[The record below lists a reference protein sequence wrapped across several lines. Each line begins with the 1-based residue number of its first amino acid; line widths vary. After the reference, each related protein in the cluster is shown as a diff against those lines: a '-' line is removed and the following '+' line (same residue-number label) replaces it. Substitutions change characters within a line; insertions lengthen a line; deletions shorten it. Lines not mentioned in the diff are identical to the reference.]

1 MKNSSSPNGAKP
13 LNASPFALKSYLTDK
28 KLHIDQSLEDY
39 IQRFCP
45 SDHLQGA
52 VQYAVMAGGKRLRPV
67 LCMSAAAA
75 TGGDPSQVMPAACAI
90 EFIHTY
96 SLIHDDL
103 PALDDDELRRGKPT
117 CHMRFSEAT
126 AILCGDALLNMAFE
140 IMSEAGLQAPPSI
153 CKTWL
158 QVIHIISSAS
168 GARGMV
174 EGQARDLAYEG
185 VRLAPQALQALHEL
199 KTGALIRAAVHCGGL
214 LAGAS
219 EKQIESLLAYAD
231 GIGLAFQV
239 VDDILNITGD
249 PDILGKAIG
258 TDLERQKN
266 TYPTLMGLD
275 ASQQFARSLIDN
287 ALQALSAFDNKADP
301 LRAIAT
307 YIIERKR

>member
-1 MKNSSSPNGAKP
+1 MTSSSSQNRAKP
-13 LNASPFALKSYLTDK
+13 LNTPHFELKSYLARE
-28 KLHIDQSLEDY
+28 KLRIDQSLEAY

-45 SDHLQGA
+45 SDHLQEA
-52 VQYAVMAGGKRLRPV
+52 VRYAVMAGGKRLRPV
-67 LCMSAAAA
+67 LCLSAAAA
-75 TGGDPSQVMPAACAI
+75 VGEDPVQVMPAACAI
-90 EFIHTY
+90 ELIHTY

-103 PALDDDELRRGKPT
+103 PALDNDQLRRGKPT
-117 CHMRFSEAT
+117 CHVRFSEAT

-140 IMSEAGLQAPPSI
+140 TMSEAGLKIPPPDCSA
-153 CKTWL
+153 WL
-158 QVIHIISSAS
+158 QAIHIVGTAS
-168 GARGMV
+168 GARGMI

-219 EKQIESLLAYAD
+219 QSQIEGLLTYAD
-231 GIGLAFQV
+231 RIGLAFQV

-249 PDILGKAIG
+249 PILLGKAVG
-258 TDLERQKN
+258 TDQERQKN
-266 TYPTLMGLD
+266 TYPALMGLE
-275 ASQQFARSLIDN
+275 ASRQFARSLIDS
-287 ALQALSAFDNKADP
+287 ALQALSIFDNKADP